1 MIELRSHEAVMVQEV
16 IKNLLINNQGNYVD
30 CTFGQGGHTAAILK
44 NLGEKGSLTALDKD
58 PFSDEMAL
66 KISLKDKRMRFIND
80 SFGNIDKHF
89 EKESLDGALLDLGI
103 SSYQLDDPKRGFS
116 FKKLGPLDMRID
128 QTSSL
133 SAEFWLNNSS
143 KEEIEK
149 VFKEMGEEK
158 QSRKIASLICEKRQ
172 KKPIKTTKDL
182 LEIILFCKSKSTKRH
197 PATNIF
203 RAIRMRVNSEL
214 EELRSVLEGVG
225 KVLKIGGRLVVISF
239 HSIEDRTT
247 KRFIQGRDTAGIK
260 FNFKLV
266 GGKPIKADPTE
277 IIKNPRS
284 RSAILRIAE
293 KVS

>member
-1 MIELRSHEAVMVQEV
+1 MELRSHEAVMVQEV

-44 NLGEKGSLTALDKD
+44 NLGEKGSLTSLDKD
-58 PFSDEMAL
+58 PFSDEIAL
-66 KISLKDKRMRFIND
+66 KISLEDKRMRFIND
-80 SFGNIDKHF
+80 SFGNIERHF

-133 SAEFWLNNSS
+133 SADFWINNSS

-182 LEIILFCKSKSTKRH
+182 LEIILFCKNKSTKRH

-214 EELRSVLEGVG
+214 EELQCVLKGVG

-239 HSIEDRTT
+239 HSIEDRMT
-247 KRFIQGRDTAGIK
+247 KRFIQGRDAEGIK

-266 GGKPIKADPTE
+266 GGKPIKPHPTE
-277 IIKNPRS
+277 IFNNPRS
-284 RSAILRIAE
+284 RSAVLRIAE